1 MKKLIIILLLFSC
14 SSVNSLEVVNTSMT
28 SVIADPH
35 KYSGQAINI
44 VGYLYL
50 TQQVGV
56 ICAYKDDFLFGN
68 GKNCFN
74 LDSRSVHNDGWKE
87 LSEKYVNLSGT
98 YQALKDGYYSA
109 TNGMIRNV
117 LRLTPAEKT
126 LVPAR

>member
-1 MKKLIIILLLFSC
+1 MKKLIIILLFSSC
-14 SSVNSLEVVNTSMT
+14 SLINASEIVNTSMIN
-28 SVIADPH
+28 VIAEPK
-35 KYSGQAINI
+35 KYSDHKINI

-50 TQQVGV
+50 TKQVSV

-74 LDSRSVHNDGWKE
+74 LDARSIEKDRWKE

-98 YQALKDGYYSA
+98 YKALKDGFYSV
-109 TNGMIRNV
+109 TSGMIKNV
-117 LRLTPAEKT
+117 SHVTTSEKT